1 VWFNTLQWLLNLM
14 GIHELLPSS
23 ELLSLVVQVMCND
36 QAITV
41 DICADVLFI
50 TIGFDYEQLNKVSV
64 KFQCLLRK
72 LQIQL
77 ADTEMI

>member
-1 VWFNTLQWLLNLM
+1 VLFNTLQWLLDLM
-14 GIHELLPSS
+14 GIHEFLQSS
-23 ELLSLVVQVMCND
+23 ELLSLVGQDLCND

-50 TIGFDYEQLNKVSV
+50 IGGFDSEQLNEVSV
-64 KFQCLLRK
+64 KFQCILRN